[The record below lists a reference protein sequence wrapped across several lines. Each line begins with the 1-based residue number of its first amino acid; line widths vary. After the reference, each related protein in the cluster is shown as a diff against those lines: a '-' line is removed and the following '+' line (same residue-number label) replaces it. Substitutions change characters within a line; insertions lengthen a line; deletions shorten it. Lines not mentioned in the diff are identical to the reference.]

1 MLKRELTGRRFGR
14 LTVKEKVGSRKQR
27 IVWACECDCGNTTEA
42 TTNKLTS
49 GHTKSCGCY
58 KFEFGVTHGRSDCPT
73 YRSWKG
79 MMARCYNEGHMHFPS
94 YGGRGI
100 AVCDRWHDFDCFVA
114 DMGDRPEGCSLDRI
128 NNDMGYSPENCQW
141 STAKEQANNR
151 RNNTLL
157 EVNGVEKTV
166 SQWAEDLGT
175 SASTIAGRI
184 NMGWSVEDAVT
195 VPVNRNK
202 ELTFGGTTLN
212 LSEWAKETGIAYTT
226 IVSRFNRGLPPHEVL
241 KGAAQ

>member
-1 MLKRELTGRRFGR
+1 
-14 LTVKEKVGSRKQR
+14 
-27 IVWACECDCGNTTEA
+27 
-42 TTNKLTS
+42 
-49 GHTKSCGCY
+49 
-58 KFEFGVTHGRSDCPT
+58 
-73 YRSWKG
+73 

-195 VPVNRNK
+195 VPVSRNK